1 MPQLLHQ
8 DLTHT
13 IIGTYYE
20 VWNHTARTY
29 PEFIYERAMLRE
41 LRARGIPCVQQDK
54 YKILYKERIVGRQRL
69 DIFVADQVVVENKA
83 TESITRLNK
92 AQAISY
98 LKTVGK
104 SVGLVLNFRGSKPQ
118 FARVYWKGDS
128 REPGSADPEHLQHK
142 TEQKVI
148 SSDWVH
154 ADLAYNIVGGLF
166 EVHRILGPGF
176 IHRIYTNACI
186 HELRLR
192 GLDPRPMKEFHV
204 YYKRR
209 PIGKFKFRHLL
220 VEGSVMVFPVAVRDT
235 RRVYLEHLRMWMGT
249 QGIKLGILANF
260 CAESLEPVW
269 MRV

>member
-54 YKILYKERIVGRQRL
+54 YKIFYKERIVGRQEL

-83 TESITRLNK
+83 TERITRLNK

-104 SVGLVLNFRGSKPQ
+104 SVGLVLNFSGSKPE
-118 FARVYWKGDS
+118 FARVYWKGGS
-128 REPGSADPEHLQHK
+128 GERERMDPERAR
-142 TEQKVI
+142 EEVAQKATSNGWI
-148 SSDWVH
+148 H

-166 EVHRILGPGF
+166 EVHQILGPGF

-192 GLDPRPMKEFHV
+192 GFSPHLMKEFHV